1 MQSESIVM
9 VLWFMQLWASPTG
22 APHLTQTK
30 PVLSLALDTWGHPA
44 RPISRQDVM
53 ATIIDQFFGLWT
65 MPVATYAESA
75 FAFAG
80 WSSSVWK
87 GYDDAVTTVGKRF
100 HYANCYMPPLD
111 DKTSAAVF
119 FFVATFS
126 IQFPPIQCY
135 INHNN
140 FFQSDNEYD

>member
-1 MQSESIVM
+1 MYLEGV
-9 VLWFMQLWASPTG
+9 G
-22 APHLTQTK
+22 APRTPDIAARRDGDDHRS
-30 PVLSLALDTWGHPA
+30 VL
-44 RPISRQDVM
+44 R
-53 ATIIDQFFGLWT
+53 T
-65 MPVATYAESA
+65 MPVADAESA

-87 GYDDAVTTVGKRF
+87 GYDDAVTDVLGKRF

-119 FFVATFS
+119 FFAATFS
-126 IQFPPIQCY
+126 IQFPPIQYC

-140 FFQSDNEYD
+140 FFQSDNE